1 MPEHVIDYD
10 KLGES
15 VARHLH
21 ASCPLGWTVEDAETL
36 REFAKSLRAAKAQ
49 ALAVV
54 IKVLL
59 LGFIGSMATGFLL
72 WARHGVK

>member
-1 MPEHVIDYD
+1 MPPSEIDYD

-21 ASCPLGWTVEDAETL
+21 ASCPLGWTSEDAETL

-59 LGFIGSMATGFLL
+59 LGFLGTAATGFLI